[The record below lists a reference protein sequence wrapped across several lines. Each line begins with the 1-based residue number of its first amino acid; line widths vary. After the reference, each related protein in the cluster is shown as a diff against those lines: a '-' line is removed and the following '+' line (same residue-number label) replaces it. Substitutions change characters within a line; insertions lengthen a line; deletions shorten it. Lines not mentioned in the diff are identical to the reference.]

1 MACVVVVVGVNKE
14 ELVDVESWSAAAEA
28 AMTAHGAA
36 RQLFE
41 SKWRVDIFLSVL
53 GSYPIP
59 GIPGIITIDILQY
72 DSSMHPTR

>member
-1 MACVVVVVGVNKE
+1 MACVVVDVGVNKE

-41 SKWRVDIFLSVL
+41 SKWRVDIFLC
-53 GSYPIP
+53 G
-59 GIPGIITIDILQY
+59 
-72 DSSMHPTR
+72 

>member
-53 GSYPIP
+53 CMLGSYPA
-59 GIPGIITIDILQY
+59 ILY
-72 DSSMHPTR
+72 LVYLV

>member
-41 SKWRVDIFLSVL
+41 SKWRVDIFLVCWGPTCIL
-53 GSYPIP
+53 YIP
-59 GIPGIITIDILQY
+59 GIYTWY
-72 DSSMHPTR
+72 NYYRYTTCTVR

>member
-41 SKWRVDIFLSVL
+41 SKWRVDIFLCVL
-53 GSYPIP
+53 WCGGVVLITLACYCIDNIP
-59 GIPGIITIDILQY
+59 LITCLE
-72 DSSMHPTR
+72 T